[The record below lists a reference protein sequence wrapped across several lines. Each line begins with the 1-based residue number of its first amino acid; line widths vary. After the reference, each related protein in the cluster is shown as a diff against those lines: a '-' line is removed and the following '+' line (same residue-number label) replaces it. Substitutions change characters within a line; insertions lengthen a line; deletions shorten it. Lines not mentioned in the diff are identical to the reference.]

1 MDDMDT
7 VNFPDGQLG
16 LLFRSIT
23 LAVVQAVYDGKH
35 DLAKNTAYAWWA
47 LGENVPFPDMASEME
62 QARELGCA
70 DFLWLIYRDKNET
83 NQETL
88 NERVDECNAQY

>member
-1 MDDMDT
+1 MDT

-35 DLAKNTAYAWWA
+35 DLAKNTAYAVGVRRKTCRSPTWHPKWNKH
-47 LGENVPFPDMASEME
+47 ESWV
-62 QARELGCA
+62 
-70 DFLWLIYRDKNET
+70 
-83 NQETL
+83 
-88 NERVDECNAQY
+88 AQTSCG